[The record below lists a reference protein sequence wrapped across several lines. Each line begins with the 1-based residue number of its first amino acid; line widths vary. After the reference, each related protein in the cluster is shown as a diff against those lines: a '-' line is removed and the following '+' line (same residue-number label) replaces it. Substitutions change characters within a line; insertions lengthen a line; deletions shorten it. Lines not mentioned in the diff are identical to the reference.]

1 MNYWEEVL
9 QRLDLNA
16 KGAWLIY
23 IGGTLLFLAS
33 LWFKRRITWREWYI
47 TFGVVGFMAWM
58 GNIIFF
64 FQLDLLDSGDP
75 SIGGIPDIVMFSF
88 VPPAIANLYLNF
100 VTTKNKW
107 VLTSLFVAFSLL
119 SEYLLV
125 KAGFLIQKGWH
136 VWYSIP
142 FYFLFFH
149 VFLPWHL
156 RFIRSAEAANKV
168 QQDHAPVF
176 PANSPTNGTASFT
189 VRVTKWM
196 GYHEKT
202 PLLIKWI
209 EKKEKAN

>member
-1 MNYWEEVL
+1 MERTFHHELLGRSAATAGFERKRSLAYLHRRYAFIFSLIVVQKKNNLERMVHHFWRCRIYG
-9 QRLDLNA
+9 LD
-16 KGAWLIY
+16 
-23 IGGTLLFLAS
+23 GGYYFL
-33 LWFKRRITWREWYI
+33 
-47 TFGVVGFMAWM
+47 
-58 GNIIFF
+58 F

-142 FYFLFFH
+142 FYFFVLSCIPSVASSLH
-149 VFLPWHL
+149 QVC
-156 RFIRSAEAANKV
+156 RSCK
-168 QQDHAPVF
+168 Q
-176 PANSPTNGTASFT
+176 SPTRPCTCLPGEF
-189 VRVTKWM
+189 
-196 GYHEKT
+196 
-202 PLLIKWI
+202 
-209 EKKEKAN
+209 ANQRDSLFHGPCNQMDGVS